1 MFRVPE
7 LLLEVYLFQIHSE
20 GNGDALHW
28 KKVYVV
34 DIVSLVV
41 QKAVINNCDE
51 PQIQRVNEEELRAFS
66 RHGRGVLCLFVFYK

>member
-1 MFRVPE
+1 MR
-7 LLLEVYLFQIHSE
+7 EVYLFQIHSE

-41 QKAVINNCDE
+41 QKAVIINCDE
-51 PQIQRVNEEELRAFS
+51 PQIQRVKRKSLEHSAGMAEEFYIYLCFIS
-66 RHGRGVLCLFVFYK
+66 DVLDF